1 MLPTKEFHIK
11 EAMALGAS
19 GLDALDYVADAL
31 RTDAW
36 KEFPDEARSLSH
48 SAASLGCIPAA
59 SRLPAGMQ
67 SRKEVLKETG
77 IRRWV
82 A

>member
-11 EAMALGAS
+11 QAMALGA
-19 GLDALDYVADAL
+19 LDYVAGAQ
-31 RTDAW
+31 RIGAW

-59 SRLPAGMQ
+59 SRLRLG
-67 SRKEVLKETG
+67 RK
-77 IRRWV
+77 
-82 A
+82 

>member
-1 MLPTKEFHIK
+1 MLPTNEFHIK
-11 EAMALGAS
+11 QAMALGAS

-59 SRLPAGMQ
+59 SRLRLGSELHKRPA
-67 SRKEVLKETG
+67 
-77 IRRWV
+77 
-82 A
+82 